1 MILVE
6 NLAIHLNNEP
16 HRPRNGDLCSS
27 TLQRWLGALDTGIPN
42 KEIRFLAPIVM
53 CQMVTHTPAILE
65 QARENWEKGLFRYDP
80 PVVANKWVR
89 YYDLPG
95 SKEDVHA
102 KCAKEWFHPKC
113 VHLARIPPPRS
124 KWYCPECR
132 VKLGKGVFSD
142 GVVGGNNIR

>member
-1 MILVE
+1 MI
-6 NLAIHLNNEP
+6 AC
-16 HRPRNGDLCSS
+16 D
-27 TLQRWLGALDTGIPN
+27 N
-42 KEIRFLAPIVM
+42 KHV
-53 CQMVTHTPAILE
+53 
-65 QARENWEKGLFRYDP
+65 
-80 PVVANKWVR
+80 
-89 YYDLPG
+89 
-95 SKEDVHA
+95 